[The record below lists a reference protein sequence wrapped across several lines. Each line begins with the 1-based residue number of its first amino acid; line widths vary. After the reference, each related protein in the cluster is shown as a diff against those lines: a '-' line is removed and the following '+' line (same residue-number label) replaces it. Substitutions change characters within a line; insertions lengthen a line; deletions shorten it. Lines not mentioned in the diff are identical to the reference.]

1 MSEIDPSKVVS
12 PTSVQLTVTIVVVFP
27 ILCVYPFLQRYY
39 VKGIMIGAV
48 KGLNRFV
55 CAHRTFIAVEERV
68 STAIFLCARGQPMV

>member
-1 MSEIDPSKVVS
+1 MARNLAAQIASGNIGVSEIDPSKVVS

-48 KGLNRFV
+48 KG
-55 CAHRTFIAVEERV
+55 
-68 STAIFLCARGQPMV
+68 